1 MTTQPPTPE
10 TIERLGAAV
19 FRSFAM
25 RAGMELDLFTP
36 LTEGPMNVVELA
48 QALNVGSTKLE
59 PLLYSLV
66 DAGLLTVEGERF
78 SNTPESDHFLVR
90 GKPTYMGERHH
101 QFSHQWNATIKTSES
116 IRAGAAQSKV
126 DYHDSTPEQE
136 ESIYRGLHPGT
147 IAAGRML
154 TTMYD
159 FSAYRTLL
167 DLGGG
172 SGGLAIGVAEECPHL
187 HATVGELP
195 EVLAVT
201 QRFISEAETK
211 DRISIMAADALSGS
225 INGSFDA
232 VVMCNFIQVL
242 SQDQARISLKNVIK
256 AVEPGG
262 DLYIVGRVLDDSHLS
277 PTNALNANLFFLNVF
292 DGGQAFT
299 EHQHRDW
306 LAEAGFGTI
315 KRDILPDGRS
325 VIAARKPS

>member
-78 SNTPESDHFLVR
+78 SNTPESDHFLVC
-90 GKPTYMGERHH
+90 GKPTYMGKRHH
-101 QFSHQWNATIKTSES
+101 QFSHQWNATLKTSES

-126 DYHDSTPEQE
+126 DYHDSTPDQE
-136 ESIYRGLHPGT
+136 GSIYRGLHPGT

-172 SGGLAIGVAEECPHL
+172 SGGLAIGVA
-187 HATVGELP
+187 
-195 EVLAVT
+195 
-201 QRFISEAETK
+201 
-211 DRISIMAADALSGS
+211 
-225 INGSFDA
+225 
-232 VVMCNFIQVL
+232 
-242 SQDQARISLKNVIK
+242 
-256 AVEPGG
+256 
-262 DLYIVGRVLDDSHLS
+262 
-277 PTNALNANLFFLNVF
+277 
-292 DGGQAFT
+292 
-299 EHQHRDW
+299 
-306 LAEAGFGTI
+306 
-315 KRDILPDGRS
+315 
-325 VIAARKPS
+325 